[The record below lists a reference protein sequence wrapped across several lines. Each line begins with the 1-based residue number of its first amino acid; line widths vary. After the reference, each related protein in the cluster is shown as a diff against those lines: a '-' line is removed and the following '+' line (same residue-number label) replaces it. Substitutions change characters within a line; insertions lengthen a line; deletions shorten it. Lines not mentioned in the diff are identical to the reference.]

1 MPPLVCAKLDI
12 PAPHPGLCLSA
23 SSSLSLHVPRNAPP
37 KVLPLGC
44 LGSFFHPFLADLPVF
59 LGDSTAPGD
68 IPTQTVQMQSIL
80 TARSRQGRAA
90 WGSAP
95 RTATSSP
102 SCPPSA
108 TVQQPPKSPPATSHC
123 LCPTVALTAALAQH
137 RKAQTA
143 PVLGN
148 DHGLP
153 WCALPASET
162 RWPTETCWVGPE
174 RASTLVP
181 FPTYSLDSIV
191 EEL

>member
-1 MPPLVCAKLDI
+1 MTFQRRQYKCKAYLQPGHGKDVLRGDQHHVQ
-12 PAPHPGLCLSA
+12 PHHLHSVPG
-23 SSSLSLHVPRNAPP
+23 
-37 KVLPLGC
+37 K
-44 LGSFFHPFLADLPVF
+44 
-59 LGDSTAPGD
+59 T
-68 IPTQTVQMQSIL
+68 
-80 TARSRQGRAA
+80 
-90 WGSAP
+90 
-95 RTATSSP
+95 
-102 SCPPSA
+102 PPSA

-123 LCPTVALTAALAQH
+123 LCPTVTLTAALAQH
-137 RKAQTA
+137 RKAQVA
-143 PVLGN
+143 PALGN